1 MKAFLQVVKA
11 LWAYIKEN
19 NLQDPSDRRS
29 ILPDAKLGKV
39 LQAPVDAFSLQKQ
52 LSKHI
57 LKSS

>member
-1 MKAFLQVVKA
+1 VQVVKA

-19 NLQDPSDRRS
+19 NLQDPSDKRN

-39 LQAPVDAFSLQKQ
+39 LQAPVNQFSLQKQ